1 MKSIIIKT
9 LAGIAVGSGLFV
21 LAQSCTETRGKSAPI
36 PKLAD
41 PIPVKVINLQKS
53 EAQQSII
60 TSGHLTTDD
69 ETILAFKTGG
79 VVEAVFVTEGD
90 KVSKGQVLATLDL
103 TEINSFVAQAK
114 SGLDKAQ
121 RDFQRATNL
130 YRDSVATLE
139 QLQNTATGLELAKQQ
154 YNAAV
159 FNRGFS
165 SIKAPASGY
174 VLKKFVNPGQV
185 VGIGD
190 PIVKTNGAG
199 DGKWILKTGVSD
211 KQWSSIQLKSE
222 AEVEVDAFPSR
233 VFSGRVIRKSE
244 TADPATGA
252 FTVEILVEG
261 DDVRFASGMFGSA
274 TIKASE
280 TSASWNIPYEAVL
293 DANGNDGFVFITVNN
308 KTALKKPVK
317 IDSFNGSSVRV
328 SSGLEGARSLI
339 VSGSAYLTDN
349 SPITITR

>member
-1 MKSIIIKT
+1 MKSILTKS
-9 LAGIAVGSGLFV
+9 LAGIAVGGALFILV
-21 LAQSCTETRGKSAPI
+21 QSCTESRGKSTPI
-36 PKLAD
+36 PKSAD
-41 PIPVKVINLQKS
+41 PIPVKIVELKKTDT
-53 EAQQSII
+53 QQSII
-60 TSGHLTTDD
+60 SSGHLTTDD

-79 VVEAVFVTEGD
+79 IVEAVFVDEGD
-90 KVSKGQVLATLDL
+90 KVTKGQVLATLDL

-121 RDFQRATNL
+121 RDFERATNL

-139 QLQNTATGLELAKQQ
+139 QLQNAETALELAKQQ
-154 YNAAV
+154 HNAAV

-185 VGIGD
+185 VGTGD

-211 KQWSSIQLKSE
+211 KQWASIQLNNE
-222 AEVEVDAFPSR
+222 AEVKMDAFPSQS
-233 VFSGRVIRKSE
+233 FIAKVIRKSE

-252 FTVEILVEG
+252 FTVEILVNG
-261 DDVRFASGMFGSA
+261 KNVRFASGMFGSA
-274 TIKASE
+274 TIKVFEKSV
-280 TSASWNIPYEAVL
+280 SWNIPYEAVL
-293 DANGNDGFVFITVNN
+293 DANGNDGFVFVTEDN
-308 KTALKKPVK
+308 KTALRKPVK
-317 IDSFNGSSVRV
+317 IDSFDGGSIRV
-328 SSGLEGARSLI
+328 NSGLDGARALI

-349 SPITITR
+349 SPITIIR